1 MSKLTYEDKIN
12 IYIDKKGGMSIG
24 SLSSEYKVSKN
35 IINYLTAL
43 IDKHG
48 IDILR
53 TNKNRI
59 HTKFEKQEA
68 IDKIKEIFINNKER
82 YGYRRITLEL
92 RNQGYN
98 VNHKKVYRIMVKL
111 GLKPLKRNK
120 RKYSSY
126 KGTVGKI
133 ADDLI
138 ERNFNAQKPN
148 QKWYTDVTEFNL
160 RGEKCYL
167 SPILDGF
174 NGEVISYNTSKSPN
188 LEQINDMLNKA
199 FDGKNLEGLIFHS
212 DQGWQY
218 QHQSYQQRLKNKGI
232 KQSMSRK

>member
-1 MSKLTYEDKIN
+1 M
-12 IYIDKKGGMSIG
+12 
-24 SLSSEYKVSKN
+24 
-35 IINYLTAL
+35 A
-43 IDKHG
+43 
-48 IDILR
+48 
-53 TNKNRI
+53 
-59 HTKFEKQEA
+59 
-68 IDKIKEIFINNKER
+68 
-82 YGYRRITLEL
+82 
-92 RNQGYN
+92 
-98 VNHKKVYRIMVKL
+98 KL

-133 ADDLI
+133 ADNLI
-138 ERNFNAQKPN
+138 ERNFNAEEPN

-174 NGEVISYNTSKSPN
+174 NGEVISYNISKSPN

-199 FDGKNLEGLIFHS
+199 FDKHNNLDGLIFHS

-218 QHQSYQQRLKNKGI
+218 QMKSYQKSLKQHGI
-232 KQSMSRK
+232 IQSMSRKGNCLDNSKTENLFSKMKKEMFYGHEKEFHSYEELKEAIDKYITWYNTERIVNRLGSAPVFNRSIASTPRICYSDSKVQH

>member
-1 MSKLTYEDKIN
+1 
-12 IYIDKKGGMSIG
+12 
-24 SLSSEYKVSKN
+24 
-35 IINYLTAL
+35 
-43 IDKHG
+43 
-48 IDILR
+48 
-53 TNKNRI
+53 
-59 HTKFEKQEA
+59 
-68 IDKIKEIFINNKER
+68 
-82 YGYRRITLEL
+82 
-92 RNQGYN
+92 
-98 VNHKKVYRIMVKL
+98 MVKI

-133 ADDLI
+133 ADNYINREFYAD
-138 ERNFNAQKPN
+138 KPN
-148 QKWYTDVTEFNL
+148 EKWYTDVTEFNL

-199 FDGKNLEGLIFHS
+199 FNKNNNLDGLIFHS

-218 QHQSYQQRLKNKGI
+218 QMRQYQQKLKEKGI
-232 KQSMSRK
+232 IQSMSRKGNCLDNSLMENFFGIMKNEMFYGHEYEFESLDQLEKAMIEYIEYYNKERITVKLKGLSPYNYRQQSLNQLICA